1 MRTICLF
8 LLLVLPSV
16 SAPLSEAKRVTPP
29 EFGEA
34 KQPQIAISDDGT
46 IHIAFGKEDAIYT
59 TRSDNNGV
67 SFSEPVKVGELP
79 KLALGMRRG
88 PRIATA
94 GQRVILTAI
103 SHEDGNLY
111 SWWSDERGR
120 TWSKPSQVNTA
131 AKSAAEG
138 LHGLASDGKAN
149 VAAVWLDLRNGKT
162 ELWAS
167 VSNDRGKTWNA
178 NTQVYRSPDLTI
190 CECCHPSIAFTTS
203 GAIVVMW
210 RNWLSGSRDMYLTQS
225 SDVGRTFSKA
235 TKLGTG
241 TWKLQAC
248 PMDGGSL
255 AVDGDRI
262 AYAWR
267 SEGNLLT
274 TTDPA
279 AEALLSN
286 SGTQPVAVSTKG
298 GFAYLWQ
305 DRGNLYWGAT
315 TTTQPTLFASQAGY
329 ATAAWNPK
337 HRNSTIVW
345 EGGDGLYAQQTP

>member
-16 SAPLSEAKRVTPP
+16 AAPSPEAKRVTPP

-34 KQPQIAISDDGT
+34 KQPQIAITDAGT
-46 IHIAFGKEDAIYT
+46 IHITFGKADAIYAT
-59 TRSDNNGV
+59 SSDNNGA

-94 GQRVILTAI
+94 GQMVILAAI
-103 SHEDGNLY
+103 SHDDGNLY
-111 SWWSDERGR
+111 SWWSDDRGR
-120 TWSKPSQVNTA
+120 TWSKSNLVNTV

-138 LHGLASDGKAN
+138 LHGLASDGKAK

-167 VSNDRGKTWNA
+167 VSTDQGKTWPA
-178 NTQVYRSPDLTI
+178 NTQVYRSPDLSI
-190 CECCHPSIAFTTS
+190 CECCHPSIAFTKS

-210 RNWLSGSRDMYLTQS
+210 RNWINGNRDMYLTQS
-225 SDVGRTFSKA
+225 SDGGKTFSKA
-235 TKLGTG
+235 AKLGTS

-255 AVDGDRI
+255 AVGVDRI

-267 SEGNLLT
+267 REGTLLT

-279 AEALLSN
+279 AEAFLSN
-286 SGTQPVAVSTKG
+286 SGTQPVAVRTKD

-305 DRGNLYWGAT
+305 DRGNLYWRAT
-315 TTTQPTLFASQAGY
+315 ATTQPTLFASQAGY

-337 HRNSTIVW
+337 QRNSTVVW
-345 EGGDGLYAQQTP
+345 EGGDGLYVQPAP